1 MVFGFPNFKV
11 ERNGVCKGC
20 AIDKHVKI
28 VFPTSEHRSIGILDL
43 IHSNVYALMSSTSLI
58 YHIYYVIFNDD
69 SFRNTWIYFMNTKDE
84 VFNRFQVFK
93 SLVEN

>member
-1 MVFGFPNFKV
+1 MCNGCELIKHAKTTFP
-11 ERNGVCKGC
+11 R
-20 AIDKHVKI
+20 
-28 VFPTSEHRSIGILDL
+28 SEHRSIGILDL

-69 SFRNTWIYFMNTKDE
+69 SFRNTWIYFMKTKDE